1 MSRTP
6 PFETALVLA
15 LGIFWGLNW
24 PTVKVLLTVFPPFT
38 LRAIGL
44 GLGTVGLAALAAAM
58 HQSLL
63 PRRDE
68 LAHLIATGLLTVL
81 GFNVFTAFGQL
92 FTETSSAVIV
102 AFTMPM
108 WAALLAVIFLGE
120 RLSLNRVLA
129 LLLGMLGL
137 AVLVHGDL
145 EKFVASPA
153 GPVCMLAAALS
164 WAAGTVALKA
174 RDWSIAPLA
183 RATWLVG
190 VSAPFAA
197 LGAVLFE
204 QPLSQSLPATPLFLV
219 LVYHVIFPMIVCH
232 AAWVSLVGRLP
243 ASVAAVA
250 TLLIPVVGVASAGLL
265 LGDDLS
271 ASKLLALALV
281 LTSVAL
287 TFANFG
293 ASSR

>member
-1 MSRTP
+1 MNRTP

-44 GLGTVGLAALAAAM
+44 GLGTIGLAALAAAM
-58 HQSLL
+58 HQCLL

-68 LAHLIATGLLTVL
+68 LVQLIATGLLTVL

-145 EKFVASPA
+145 EKFAASPA
-153 GPVCMLAAALS
+153 GPACMLAAALS

-204 QPLSQSLPATPLFLV
+204 QPLSQSLPTTPLFLV